1 MRRQIPRPETAHN
14 WPHLTPIVDQ
24 LMPYREGIRVG
35 LLIGTNCMHA
45 IKQMEV
51 IPRKEEDLYAR
62 KSALGWGVIGIVNP
76 TKNEEDDSHC
86 SCHCIASLEVNLEF
100 DERRRVLVGYTKE
113 IDIDYIRKNL
123 VPKPLELKQR
133 MIKDADILLLQL
145 FIERPAFLSIY
156 YQAAD

>member
-1 MRRQIPRPETAHN
+1 
-14 WPHLTPIVDQ
+14 
-24 LMPYREGIRVG
+24 
-35 LLIGTNCMHA
+35 MHA

-51 IPRKEEDLYAR
+51 IPRKEDDPYAR
-62 KSALGWGVIGIVNP
+62 KSALGWGVIGNVNP

-86 SCHCIASLEVNLEF
+86 SCHCIASLEVNLQF

-113 IDIDYIRKNL
+113 IDIDYIRTNL

-156 YQAAD
+156 CQAADETRKEVLAEVEGISEHFQPVSPVYKLSQSPVILS